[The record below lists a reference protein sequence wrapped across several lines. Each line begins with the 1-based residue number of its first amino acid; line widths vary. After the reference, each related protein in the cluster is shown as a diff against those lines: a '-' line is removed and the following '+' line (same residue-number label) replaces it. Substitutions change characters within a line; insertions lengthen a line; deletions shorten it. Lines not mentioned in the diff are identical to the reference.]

1 MTHMTHTMDVDDAH
15 GAYHAYDDLAPQAYM
30 YTHDMPLTNPRADPY
45 I

>member
-1 MTHMTHTMDVDDAH
+1 MTHAMDVDDAH

-30 YTHDMPLTNPRADPY
+30 YTHD